1 MVGFIGK
8 AFLAFAI
15 AGAGVVAVA
24 GSCCAGPEGSSFAA
38 TGAETSVPF
47 GWVEFCQ
54 RNRAECEDD
63 VRAPRDIRLDAA
75 ALHKIER
82 INAVVNKN
90 IAPIA
95 DTEHWGEL
103 DRWDYPADGKGDCED
118 YALLKRRMLMEQGFP
133 REALLLTVVKE
144 KNGDGHSVLT
154 VRTDR
159 GEFVLDNLTDQVRPW
174 KKAPYRF
181 VKRQA
186 QHNQNIWVAIGE
198 PTAAPS
204 YVSNRP

>member
-8 AFLAFAI
+8 AFVALAL
-15 AGAGVVAVA
+15 AGAGVLAVVET
-24 GSCCAGPEGSSFAA
+24 CCAGPETSSFAA

-54 RNRAECEDD
+54 RNRSECEDD
-63 VRAPRDIRLDAA
+63 VRLPRDITLDADA
-75 ALHKIER
+75 FRKIER
-82 INAVVNKN
+82 INATVNEN
-90 IAPIA
+90 IAPISDA
-95 DTEHWGEL
+95 VHWGVL
-103 DRWDYPADGKGDCED
+103 DQWDYPTDGKGDCED

-133 REALLLTVVKE
+133 REALLMTVVKE

-181 VKRQA
+181 VKRQS
-186 QHNQNIWVAIGE
+186 QQNQNIWVAIGE
-198 PTAAPS
+198 PTTAPA
-204 YVSNRP
+204 YVSNP